1 MGFYESLGITDITKV
16 GGGSKQILQAGSARE
31 LHESQCERA

>member
-1 MGFYESLGITDITKV
+1 LSITDITKTREK
-16 GGGSKQILQAGSARE
+16 GGGSKQILQAGSARK